1 MRRFCLILSMFAV
14 LSLVLQTAACSS
26 APETET
32 GTLPISTAE
41 KETGEALE
49 PGSEPASTHAEE
61 PQESSESEIADYAQ
75 TALLFSSYG
84 PVFMERN
91 HEPGTDVYREVYSV
105 ESLEELEDQLRDHIG
120 DGIAEVYDIIPDRAK
135 AHWDDEDF
143 RLKEMSI
150 ADLMEVYKGTDFERE
165 RIIFLRWIQSGGGSR
180 FSVVSAKAHRSL
192 LLVELRTDHFD
203 PLENLRFWTVLLKLP
218 KEEAE
223 KLRSVVWSNPGENW
237 EDDWPGGW
245 SKALGCLD

>member
-1 MRRFCLILSMFAV
+1 MRRRFLILSMLV
-14 LSLVLQTAACSS
+14 ILSLVLQTAACSS
-26 APETET
+26 APETEA
-32 GTLPISTAE
+32 GTLPVSTAE
-41 KETGEALE
+41 KETEQAPV

-75 TALLFSSYG
+75 TALLFSSDG
-84 PVFMERN
+84 PVFLFHERN
-91 HEPGTDVYREVYSV
+91 YESGVDVYREVYSAG
-105 ESLEELEDQLRDHIG
+105 SFEELESQLRYHIR
-120 DGIAEVYDIIPDRAK
+120 DNIAEVYDKTPDRSK
-135 AHWDDEDF
+135 AHWDDEDL

-150 ADLMEVYKGTDFERE
+150 ADLMEVYKDTDFERE

-237 EDDWPGGW
+237 EDDWPG
-245 SKALGCLD
+245 